1 MTVGPLIF
9 SNNFSDIRPIC
20 RNLLPEFEEVG
31 NIRTNYQQDLLRMHD
46 ICNQINEIRLG
57 P

>member
-46 ICNQINEIRLG
+46 ICNQMNEIRLG